1 MVLGTSGAQVITSAV
16 VVPISTALSNKFG
29 KRPVYLVS
37 LFIACVGCIA
47 NAVVTN
53 FAGMVA
59 ARTVQGV
66 AVTPIE
72 MILNA
77 SVGDLWYV
85 HQRGTRIGV
94 LTLGIVVSF
103 SLSGVISGHVITGLG
118 WRWCFWL
125 LAIGIVIY
133 CWARLMGSVW
143 IDCGFGVLFHSRD
156 AV

>member
-1 MVLGTSGAQVITSAV
+1 M
-16 VVPISTALSNKFG
+16 
-29 KRPVYLVS
+29 
-37 LFIACVGCIA
+37 
-47 NAVVTN
+47 VTN
-53 FAGMVA
+53 FTGMVA

-125 LAIGIVIY
+125 LVIGIT
-133 CWARLMGSVW
+133 
-143 IDCGFGVLFHSRD
+143 F
-156 AV
+156 